1 MSELLR
7 YVRRGD
13 IVAAHRLRGGLAEVL
28 ELVAHGDRK
37 SSKAVGRRI
46 HELDLP
52 KGATVGALVRGE
64 EIIITDQHAVIEPD
78 DHVIVFVS
86 SRTQIA
92 KVEKLF
98 QVSASFF

>member
-1 MSELLR
+1 
-7 YVRRGD
+7 VRRGD

-46 HELDLP
+46 SELDLP

-64 EIIITDQHAVIEPD
+64 EIIVTDQHAIIEPD
-78 DHVIVFVS
+78 DHIIVFVS
-86 SRTQIA
+86 SRNQIA

>member
-1 MSELLR
+1 
-7 YVRRGD
+7 
-13 IVAAHRLRGGLAEVL
+13 
-28 ELVAHGDRK
+28 
-37 SSKAVGRRI
+37 
-46 HELDLP
+46 
-52 KGATVGALVRGE
+52 VGALVRGE
-64 EIIITDQHAVIEPD
+64 VIIITDQNAVIEPD